1 MSDDEI
7 RQERLPNDEPPSGEM
22 VARGAEGEIEQGI
35 LLSFWRHRGGM
46 LFLLDAIVV
55 YSSFVVAYYL
65 CFYAQFMA
73 IKWVP
78 VVEIESY
85 LKGAALLSAVWVLL
99 IWRTGGYESGLRGVG
114 APMLRLRSIVLSGFY
129 ALVVLMVISFMYRGL
144 LLSRQVYLMTFV
156 LASSIMVL
164 VRLLFRAIDQDLAGQ
179 GVVIQRIVV
188 VGLDDRARE
197 FLERL
202 HTDPMTIRVIGFVR
216 RPAEND
222 PDLCSGLPVL
232 GSVDDIRSIYAKTFF
247 DTLIVIAP
255 VAGGEEESPG
265 SGSIFSLLNFCEEK
279 RIELY
284 MLSGSYDIAVSQH
297 EVGSLSGVP
306 VIRLQD
312 ASLHPFYAVLKRLM
326 DVTLSAVGIIIGMP
340 VWLVIA
346 LLIKL
351 TSKGPVFFVQ
361 TRIGLHG
368 RPFRIY
374 KFRTMVP
381 DAEAQLKNILDVDH
395 LAVPGFKIK
404 DDPRVTPFGRF
415 LRRTSLDEI
424 PQLINVFRG
433 EMSLVGPR
441 PEMPDLVGRY
451 APDQRRRLKAKP
463 GITGYQQVM
472 ARGIPLAAAKGVKYD
487 LIYLKNQSFLL
498 DLYILFKTMIVVLRG
513 SGITH

>member
-1 MSDDEI
+1 
-7 RQERLPNDEPPSGEM
+7 
-22 VARGAEGEIEQGI
+22 
-35 LLSFWRHRGGM
+35 
-46 LFLLDAIVV
+46 
-55 YSSFVVAYYL
+55 
-65 CFYAQFMA
+65 
-73 IKWVP
+73 
-78 VVEIESY
+78 
-85 LKGAALLSAVWVLL
+85 
-99 IWRTGGYESGLRGVG
+99 
-114 APMLRLRSIVLSGFY
+114 
-129 ALVVLMVISFMYRGL
+129 
-144 LLSRQVYLMTFV
+144 
-156 LASSIMVL
+156 
-164 VRLLFRAIDQDLAGQ
+164 
-179 GVVIQRIVV
+179 
-188 VGLDDRARE
+188 
-197 FLERL
+197 
-202 HTDPMTIRVIGFVR
+202 
-216 RPAEND
+216 
-222 PDLCSGLPVL
+222 
-232 GSVDDIRSIYAKTFF
+232 
-247 DTLIVIAP
+247 
-255 VAGGEEESPG
+255 
-265 SGSIFSLLNFCEEK
+265 
-279 RIELY
+279 
-284 MLSGSYDIAVSQH
+284 
-297 EVGSLSGVP
+297 
-306 VIRLQD
+306 
-312 ASLHPFYAVLKRLM
+312 M

-404 DDPRVTPFGRF
+404 GDPRVTPFGRF

-498 DLYILFKTMIVVLRG
+498 DLYILFKTVIVVLRG